1 MQPNPADEQ
10 LSYSQSINE
19 LENIVRL
26 MQSDKC
32 DIDSL
37 ADYTRRATEL
47 YTCAANASQP
57 PRSSYAPPSHPF
69 SSNNSNHQP

>member
-37 ADYTRRATEL
+37 ADYTRRATEEQL
-47 YTCAANASQP
+47 RATLASLQ
-57 PRSSYAPPSHPF
+57 
-69 SSNNSNHQP
+69 QQ

>member
-1 MQPNPADEQ
+1 
-10 LSYSQSINE
+10 
-19 LENIVRL
+19 

-47 YTCAANASQP
+47 LHMCRQRLTATEEQLRATHASLQ
-57 PRSSYAPPSHPF
+57 
-69 SSNNSNHQP
+69 QQ

>member
-1 MQPNPADEQ
+1 MQPNPADEPR
-10 LSYSQSINE
+10 SYSQSINE

-47 YTCAANASQP
+47 LHMCRQRLTATEEQLRATLASLQ
-57 PRSSYAPPSHPF
+57 
-69 SSNNSNHQP
+69 QQ